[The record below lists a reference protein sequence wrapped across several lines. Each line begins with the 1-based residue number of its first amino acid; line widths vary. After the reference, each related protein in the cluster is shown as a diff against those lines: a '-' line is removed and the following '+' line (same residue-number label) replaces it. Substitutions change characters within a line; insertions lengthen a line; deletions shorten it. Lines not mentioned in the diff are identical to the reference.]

1 MVQWASGSYQISACS
16 WDSLVLR
23 AYLVSGMIP
32 MRNNLIL
39 VIVLNLLPKSLD
51 VRHMIMLA
59 FKDKEIYIEH
69 IIKQWT

>member
-1 MVQWASGSYQISACS
+1 
-16 WDSLVLR
+16 
-23 AYLVSGMIP
+23 

-39 VIVLNLLPKSLD
+39 VIGLNLLPKSLD